1 MSFHSSSPQRVAVKL
16 ANRQNDEC
24 GSDKAGY
31 YNTPLHVIALFI
43 ILILSTVACSFPIL
57 ARRFPRLPIPRRFL
71 FISRH
76 FGTGVLIATAFVH
89 LLPTAFNSLTNPCLP
104 RFWNKGYPAMAGFIA
119 MLAVFLVVVVE
130 MFFAMKGAKHIHGKE
145 YDELIGEIG
154 LEEMRNGFPETADD
168 EYLQLDSRLDQNT
181 SSRHESYRGNTA
193 FESAE
198 TGPGYDSHD
207 KDDDDLDLEELDP
220 YSDETHSLDPESSPR
235 NIGGGGGGHQRRVSE
250 SIPLQNP
257 QKQLLQCLLLEAGI
271 LFHSIFIGMALSVA
285 TGTSFI
291 VLLVAISF
299 HQTFEGFAL
308 GSRIASLIPGLF
320 PPSSLKPWLM
330 ACAYGTTTPIG
341 QALGLFLHN
350 LYDPAST
357 MGLLMVGFTNAI
369 SSGLL
374 LFAGLVELLAED
386 FLSDSS
392 YESLRGKRRV
402 EACLAVLSGAL
413 LMSMVGAFA

>member
-1 MSFHSSSPQRVAVKL
+1 
-16 ANRQNDEC
+16 
-24 GSDKAGY
+24 
-31 YNTPLHVIALFI
+31 
-43 ILILSTVACSFPIL
+43 
-57 ARRFPRLPIPRRFL
+57 
-71 FISRH
+71 
-76 FGTGVLIATAFVH
+76 
-89 LLPTAFNSLTNPCLP
+89 
-104 RFWNKGYPAMAGFIA
+104 MAGFIA

-154 LEEMRNGFPETADD
+154 LEEMRNRYPETADD
-168 EYLQLDSRLDQNT
+168 EYLHLDSRGGQNT
-181 SSRHESYRGNTA
+181 SSRHESHPDNNTLENTNMLPSTSPA
-193 FESAE
+193 
-198 TGPGYDSHD
+198 YDSHD

-220 YSDETHSLDPESSPR
+220 YSDESHDFDPESSPR
-235 NIGGGGGGHQRRVSE
+235 NIGRAGGGHQRRVSE
-250 SIPLQNP
+250 SITLQNP

-320 PPSSLKPWLM
+320 PPNSLKPWLM

-350 LYDPAST
+350 LYDPTST

-386 FLSDSS
+386 FLSDAS
-392 YESLRGKRRV
+392 YETLKGKRRV
-402 EACLAVLSGAL
+402 EACLAVVSGAL

>member
-1 MSFHSSSPQRVAVKL
+1 M
-16 ANRQNDEC
+16 
-24 GSDKAGY
+24 
-31 YNTPLHVIALFI
+31 
-43 ILILSTVACSFPIL
+43 
-57 ARRFPRLPIPRRFL
+57 LP
-71 FISRH
+71 S
-76 FGTGVLIATAFVH
+76 
-89 LLPTAFNSLTNPCLP
+89 
-104 RFWNKGYPAMAGFIA
+104 
-119 MLAVFLVVVVE
+119 
-130 MFFAMKGAKHIHGKE
+130 
-145 YDELIGEIG
+145 
-154 LEEMRNGFPETADD
+154 
-168 EYLQLDSRLDQNT
+168 
-181 SSRHESYRGNTA
+181 
-193 FESAE
+193 

-235 NIGGGGGGHQRRVSE
+235 GIGGGRSGGHQRRVSE
-250 SIPLQNP
+250 SIPLQYP

-320 PPSSLKPWLM
+320 PPNSLKPWLM
-330 ACAYGTTTPIG
+330 ACAYGPTTPIG

-392 YESLRGKRRV
+392 YETLRGKRRV
-402 EACLAVLSGAL
+402 EACLAVLGGAL